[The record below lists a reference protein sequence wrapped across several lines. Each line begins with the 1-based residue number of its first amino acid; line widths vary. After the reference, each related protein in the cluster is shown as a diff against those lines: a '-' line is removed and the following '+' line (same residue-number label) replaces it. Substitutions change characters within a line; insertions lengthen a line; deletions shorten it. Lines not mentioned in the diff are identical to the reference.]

1 MEWKEGENKL
11 KIKDSEL
18 KLKLSLC
25 NVSSGPLAK
34 DLRDHTG
41 RGFEPI
47 ANKPAYD
54 ALKYFHTRSWREW
67 RIIRF
72 NDKVR

>member
-1 MEWKEGENKL
+1 MEGKERKK
-11 KIKDSEL
+11 KIIEKNSKL

-54 ALKYFHTRSWREW
+54 ALKYFHTRS
-67 RIIRF
+67 
-72 NDKVR
+72 